1 MYTHWPGRVRAR
13 LHWQISQHQG
23 SWASPRFIHPTGIR
37 NAAGF
42 DWHPAT
48 GALLFVGMERDNM
61 PPDHNN
67 APDDVLVAVQQ
78 AGIDYGWP
86 YCHWWVGWAGHD
98 HSRGSVLAA
107 GGDAWVATRLDCSPA

>member
-1 MYTHWPGRVRAR
+1 MVLCLICGEGPCTPIGLAVWGR
-13 LHWQISQHQG
+13 LHWQISQHRG
-23 SWASPRFIHPTGIR
+23 SWAAPRSIHPTGIR

-42 DWHPAT
+42 DWHPVT

-78 AGIDYGWP
+78 AGTDYGWP
-86 YCHWWVGWAGHD
+86 YCHWWAGLGRAR
-98 HSRGSVLAA
+98 SLEGIRARC
-107 GGDAWVATRLDCSPA
+107 WW